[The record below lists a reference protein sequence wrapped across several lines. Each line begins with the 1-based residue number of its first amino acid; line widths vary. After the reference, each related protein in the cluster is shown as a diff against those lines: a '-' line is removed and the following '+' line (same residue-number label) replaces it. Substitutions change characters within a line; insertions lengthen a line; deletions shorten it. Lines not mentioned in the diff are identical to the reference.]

1 MPISLRDP
9 SRFIRN
15 GEIEIFYSHHGKSPL
30 MILLHGFPDH
40 EGTYAAQ
47 VTDFARD
54 HLVVRRA

>member
-1 MPISLRDP
+1 
-9 SRFIRN
+9 
-15 GEIEIFYSHHGKSPL
+15 